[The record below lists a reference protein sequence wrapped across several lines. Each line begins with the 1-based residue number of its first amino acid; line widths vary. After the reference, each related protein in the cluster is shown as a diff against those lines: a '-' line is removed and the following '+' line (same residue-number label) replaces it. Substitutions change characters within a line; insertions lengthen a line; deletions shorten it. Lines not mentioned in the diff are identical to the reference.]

1 MSTIDLVFE
10 GGGAKGMVF
19 VGALEE
25 LFKDGDRTP
34 GRLLGTSAGA
44 ITAAILAAGY
54 TPAEMLEA
62 LREKDANDKSV
73 FAAFM
78 AEPMSLGVEAVR
90 QSDIGKLLAD
100 LDLPLLPD
108 AVEKKVDT
116 LIARKLA
123 GTALGRHLVSF
134 VDRGGWYAADPF
146 LAWIQRKLN
155 EGHFAGKPRQFGGL
169 TLEEFHAATGSEM
182 TLVAADTTASRLLL
196 LNHRTAPRLPV
207 RYAVRMSMSIPLL
220 WQEVVWDAAWG
231 PYQVWDPAKRQL
243 VDTDI
248 VGHAIVDGGL
258 LSNFPI
264 SLFLADRPDVAAVV
278 GPVGS
283 GNVMGL
289 LIDETLPVP
298 GRPAPA
304 PAATGIAA
312 LRTVQR
318 LKHIVDTATNAHDN
332 MAKAVFAQHVV
343 RLPAAGYGT
352 TQFDMT
358 DAEREAL
365 VEGGRQA
372 MREYLAPKPAS
383 MRRRAAAPRSATSL
397 ANEAAAMILQ
407 R

>member
-25 LFKDGDRTP
+25 LFKDTTRAP

-54 TPAEMLEA
+54 SPAEMLEA
-62 LREKDANDKSV
+62 LREKDANQKSV
-73 FAAFM
+73 FSAFM
-78 AEPMSLGVEAVR
+78 ANPAALDEDTVR
-90 QSDIGKLLAD
+90 QSDIGRLLAG
-100 LDLPLLPD
+100 LDLPIVPQALEDKID
-108 AVEKKVDT
+108 A

-146 LAWIQRKLN
+146 LAWIRRKLD
-155 EGHFAGKPRQFGGL
+155 EGEVAGKPRRFGGL
-169 TLEEFHAATGSEM
+169 TLAEFNAATGREM

-207 RYAVRMSMSIPLL
+207 IWAVRMSMSIPLL
-220 WQEVVWDAAWG
+220 WQEVVWQEAWG
-231 PYQVWDPAKRQL
+231 PYGAWDPAKQQL
-243 VDTDI
+243 RETDI
-248 VGHAIVDGGL
+248 AGHAIVDGGL

-264 SLFLADRPDVAAVV
+264 SLFLSDRADVAAVV
-278 GPVGS
+278 GPPS
-283 GNVMGL
+283 GGQVLGL

-304 PAATGIAA
+304 PAATGLAG

-318 LKHIVDTATNAHDN
+318 LKHIADTATNAHDN

-352 TQFDMT
+352 TQFDMS
-358 DAEREAL
+358 DEEREAL

-372 MREYLAPKPAS
+372 MRAFLAPKPAS
-383 MRRRAAAPRSATSL
+383 MRRRPAKQDAASL
-397 ANEAAAMILQ
+397 ANQAAAMILQ
-407 R
+407 G